1 MSDFLL
7 YLGQSSLCLV
17 ALYLI
22 YKVAM
27 SNETLHR
34 FNRVVLLSMLPL
46 SALLPLCRIKIV
58 KVVDVA
64 SQQSLAD
71 AVAGAD
77 EAVAAQ
83 GFGYMAMLYY
93 VLAVV
98 FLLGVIF
105 MLVRLAVS
113 IISVWR
119 IISSCEQSELAGGVS
134 LTVVD
139 SLPTPFSWFN
149 HIVVAK
155 DDMAECRDI
164 ILTHELA
171 HVRLCHSCDIMIID
185 LALCVWWFNPALWLL
200 RRELQSLHE
209 YQADE
214 AVLNRGVD
222 AKTYQMMLI
231 KRAVGSRLHSVAN
244 CLNHSNLKNR
254 ITMMCKK
261 SSSRWSAAKAL
272 LVLPMVAIALGAFAT
287 TVYLPREVQVK
298 VTENSSNE
306 QTSDV
311 VSVIHLKSD
320 KIVIDGKEVTL
331 AELKE
336 HISDFL
342 AGATTVQIS
351 ADFNVKMGDVA
362 DLREV
367 LRQNNVT
374 KVNYLQLK
382 PEKPDTVIK
391 VKNTSPKSVIEQAQ
405 GVDKE
410 NQPAVVIDGRK
421 VAYKRLEKIKPEDI
435 DHIDVVKSHGEN
447 GTIYITTKNAK
458 KDKEKVG
465 VVIGGME
472 VPEYQLEMLDPSQ
485 ISSMSVVRGAGG
497 GTTIYVNT
505 NDGQ

>member
-1 MSDFLL
+1 MEKDNKKFLEL
-7 YLGQSSLCLV
+7 EQYINDLGSNPTE
-17 ALYLI
+17 LI
-22 YKVAM
+22 AI
-27 SNETLHR
+27 LHR
-34 FNRVVLLSMLPL
+34 
-46 SALLPLCRIKIV
+46 
-58 KVVDVA
+58 
-64 SQQSLAD
+64 
-71 AVAGAD
+71 
-77 EAVAAQ
+77 AQ
-83 GFGYMAMLYY
+83 HIFG
-93 VLAVV
+93 
-98 FLLGVIF
+98 
-105 MLVRLAVS
+105 
-113 IISVWR
+113 
-119 IISSCEQSELAGGVS
+119 
-134 LTVVD
+134 
-139 SLPTPFSWFN
+139 
-149 HIVVAK
+149 
-155 DDMAECRDI
+155 
-164 ILTHELA
+164 
-171 HVRLCHSCDIMIID
+171 
-185 LALCVWWFNPALWLL
+185 
-200 RRELQSLHE
+200 
-209 YQADE
+209 
-214 AVLNRGVD
+214 
-222 AKTYQMMLI
+222 
-231 KRAVGSRLHSVAN
+231 
-244 CLNHSNLKNR
+244 
-254 ITMMCKK
+254 
-261 SSSRWSAAKAL
+261 
-272 LVLPMVAIALGAFAT
+272 
-287 TVYLPREVQVK
+287 YLPREVQVK

-331 AELKE
+331 SELKE

-391 VKNTSPKSVIEQAQ
+391 VKNTSPKFVIEQAQ

-435 DHIDVVKSHGEN
+435 DHIDVVKSHGKN

-485 ISSMSVVRGAGG
+485 ISSMSVVQSAGG